1 MSVFR
6 EAISDGAGSVD
17 AGYLAMYWALIGWS
31 VSGLFILMAG
41 MLAIWRS
48 PNDAAS
54 FAQVGAVI
62 QNIGIAIGA
71 ISTGFAA
78 VVGAVGLFR
87 AGDKP
92 HATTISSSAQQTITT
107 PGAAAPPAAVIPGVM
122 PS

>member
-1 MSVFR
+1 MNVFR

-31 VSGLFILMAG
+31 VGGIFILAVG
-41 MLAIWRS
+41 MLAVWRA
-48 PNDAAS
+48 PNDPAS
-54 FAQVGAVI
+54 FAQVGGVI
-62 QNIGIAIGA
+62 QNIGVALGA

-92 HATTISSSAQQTITT
+92 HANTMTAATTVTT
-107 PGAAAPPAAVIPGVM
+107 TAPA
-122 PS
+122 